1 MGKSYSSILKGK
13 AFLDVSVGKLRSIRL
28 FVIGDVAAPG
38 VFTVPALTAPFNMLF
53 YAGGVK
59 ATGSLRHIKLIRN
72 NKVVKTLDFYDFL
85 LHGEEFSNVR
95 LQTHDVILIPTA
107 SKHVYL
113 SGAVKK
119 EAIYEL
125 TDKEGLKDLITI
137 CGGFKE
143 NAYID
148 AIQIERFVDNKTK
161 ELITVNYRELIKNGE
176 NFPLYDGDRI
186 SVTTINR
193 DLKNYV
199 NLFGPVYGPKK
210 FEFYPGMT
218 IKDLFAQVDSV
229 AGDAYLE
236 RVQITRTLP
245 DKKRQLF
252 SVNLKDILESAEQ
265 DFPLAPEDEIAIQSV
280 RTLFPQDSVRIF
292 GAVNNPGKYLL
303 KKDMSLKDLIFTAG
317 GFRKD
322 AVIEEAEVSRINP
335 NRTGP
340 HQLASIIYVNIDSN
354 YTKDIQPQ
362 KADLFF
368 LEPNDN
374 VFIRANSDWELQR
387 NVSIEG
393 EVVKPGVYT
402 LKSKTE
408 RITDIIQRA
417 GGLKR
422 TAYLEGAT
430 IKRYQNGV
438 GQIGVDFKKIFAD
451 PQNPE
456 NIYLQNGDRI
466 IIPERL
472 ATVKVVGGVNFPSSV
487 LFEKGRGLDYYIEAT
502 GGFVELADEKNVT
515 IRLANGRPVQQKRFL
530 FWKYLPEDI
539 TAGSTIYVPVLR
551 EKKEIDWSGA
561 VRDAAAIMSSIATTI
576 LIYDRFVR

>member
-1 MGKSYSSILKGK
+1 
-13 AFLDVSVGKLRSIRL
+13 
-28 FVIGDVAAPG
+28 
-38 VFTVPALTAPFNMLF
+38 
-53 YAGGVK
+53 
-59 ATGSLRHIKLIRN
+59 
-72 NKVVKTLDFYDFL
+72 
-85 LHGEEFSNVR
+85 
-95 LQTHDVILIPTA
+95 
-107 SKHVYL
+107 
-113 SGAVKK
+113 
-119 EAIYEL
+119 
-125 TDKEGLKDLITI
+125 
-137 CGGFKE
+137 
-143 NAYID
+143 
-148 AIQIERFVDNKTK
+148 
-161 ELITVNYRELIKNGE
+161 
-176 NFPLYDGDRI
+176 
-186 SVTTINR
+186 
-193 DLKNYV
+193 
-199 NLFGPVYGPKK
+199 
-210 FEFYPGMT
+210 
-218 IKDLFAQVDSV
+218 
-229 AGDAYLE
+229 
-236 RVQITRTLP
+236 
-245 DKKRQLF
+245 
-252 SVNLKDILESAEQ
+252 
-265 DFPLAPEDEIAIQSV
+265 
-280 RTLFPQDSVRIF
+280 
-292 GAVNNPGKYLL
+292 VNNPGKYLL